1 MNLVHNLMT
10 YSWWSVDLVRP
21 VPDAHGLLDP
31 TAWRV
36 GMWPLVAFA
45 LAIVLSR
52 ERRAAILFG
61 CAWWLA
67 GLAPVLPL
75 VAHTYGHYLYMPMAG
90 FAVAGAAAIET
101 PVARLADREARAPA
115 AIVRAALMLLAIAF
129 SVRSELL
136 IRERV
141 SARLGS
147 TQLALDPF
155 TRKMEVAQRAISTL
169 SGQVDRAR
177 DTVVVFTPPGLGRS
191 ISTSTGREV
200 AAPPPGVPYYDVVE
214 GVLGGGIALR
224 LFEPRLDS
232 VVFVRRWTADYR
244 DFTLF
249 TEGPAGRL
257 VMMGRG
263 PRSHSRMGGV
273 LIEGGYNEQAR
284 DYLAE
289 VVRIYPDDRLDRL
302 LYAVALSG
310 AGELDSARAHAG
322 LLIEGAAPDTL
333 TATARRLIAILD
345 SKKK

>member
-1 MNLVHNLMT
+1 M
-10 YSWWSVDLVRP
+10 R
-21 VPDAHGLLDP
+21 
-31 TAWRV
+31 
-36 GMWPLVAFA
+36 
-45 LAIVLSR
+45 
-52 ERRAAILFG
+52 
-61 CAWWLA
+61 
-67 GLAPVLPL
+67 
-75 VAHTYGHYLYMPMAG
+75 MAG

-101 PVARLADREARAPA
+101 PVGRLADREARAPA

-232 VVFVRRWTADYR
+232 VVFVRRWTAGYR
-244 DFTLF
+244 NFTLF
-249 TEGPAGRL
+249 TEGPVGQL
-257 VMMGRG
+257 LMMGRG
-263 PRSHSRMGGV
+263 PRAHSRMGGL

-284 DYLAE
+284 DYLAD
-289 VVRIYPDDRLDRL
+289 VVRI
-302 LYAVALSG
+302 
-310 AGELDSARAHAG
+310 
-322 LLIEGAAPDTL
+322 
-333 TATARRLIAILD
+333 
-345 SKKK
+345 